1 MKENNALVR
10 EDKELDKKWK
20 IALSKIE
27 TEQLKQK
34 YDYLIQKQSD
44 MPGKDKAAEAVIK
57 YYLFLLDEWRK
68 HLPYDAMG
76 CESAI
81 ITFVQHEFQKKTIVK
96 DILEVFGISD
106 AVTSEKLE
114 EEVEKFLFVY
124 F

>member
-1 MKENNALVR
+1 MKEKNAHVR
-10 EDKELDKKWK
+10 DDKLNKKWK
-20 IALSKIE
+20 ISLSKTEI
-27 TEQLKQK
+27 EQLKQK

-44 MPGKDKAAEAVIK
+44 MPGKDKVAEAVIK

-68 HLPYDAMG
+68 RLPYDAMG

-96 DILEVFGISD
+96 DILKVFGISD
-106 AVTSEKLE
+106 AFTSEKLE